1 MDLIIFLLNKN
12 VQIEIVCILNDHPV
26 SALLKEALQRPET
39 DLKRRFI
46 KLLKELFARSKEKK
60 LCITFSRLHDH
71 QTLEDVSVW
80 LVRGIHRNVCPY
92 LMTVAPVFFIFSD
105 PTYDGW
111 WVTTLIGKIKF
122 VPQSKNIQ
130 NSWFYLGNQFFW
142 AKCNQELVC
151 YS

>member
-105 PTYDGW
+105 PTYDGGSQHW
-111 WVTTLIGKIKF
+111 LEKSSLSLRAKTFKIHDFIWEISSSEPNVTK
-122 VPQSKNIQ
+122 S
-130 NSWFYLGNQFFW
+130 
-142 AKCNQELVC
+142 
-151 YS
+151 